1 MKEAIIDGTIAKM
14 SGSLTPAQLYE
25 LRKTLEQE
33 LSGYEIVVA
42 PNQKER
48 TKQANEELLSSF
60 ISAKRIEG
68 CSEKTLNYYQNTIS
82 VWLTTI
88 SMELREVTTNDI
100 RRYLS
105 EFQAKN
111 NSSKTTIDNIR
122 RIFSSFFSWLEDEDY
137 IVKSPVRRI
146 HKVR

>member
-1 MKEAIIDGTIAKM
+1 MKDKLLDNTIAKM

-25 LRKTLEQE
+25 LRKILEQE

-42 PNQKER
+42 PCQKER
-48 TKQANEELLSSF
+48 TKQANKELLGSF

-82 VWLTTI
+82 AWLATVT
-88 SMELREVTTNDI
+88 MEIRDVTTNDI

-122 RIFSSFFSWLEDEDY
+122 RKIGRASCRES
-137 IVKSPVRRI
+137 V
-146 HKVR
+146 